1 MSESPR
7 QDHDMRDLIER
18 VLLEYETVIAEIIN
32 RPVPQR
38 ERAGAGIGVL
48 AIDGAL
54 PSERP

>member
-1 MSESPR
+1 
-7 QDHDMRDLIER
+7 MRDLIER